1 MLCLLNQNRSLMG
14 NEPIFRIFVCLFYTL
29 YLVISLNSC
38 PLNITPVKL
47 CGRNGFKIFFNCV
60 TGKHTLRVQRV
71 YGELLWETHLPR
83 REEARLGQRRSYS
96 AFVNEAQLI
105 LWGLCSP
112 RTIALQSCAKSRQ
125 CKAGT
130 FSPHL
135 CWSVAESGPLEKRMQ
150 SWASQLPKAWGIA
163 QWETQ
168 LWVLSSWGECLYL
181 KRDYRRIE
189 PQCPL

>member
-1 MLCLLNQNRSLMG
+1 MG

-105 LWGLCSP
+105 L
-112 RTIALQSCAKSRQ
+112 
-125 CKAGT
+125 
-130 FSPHL
+130 
-135 CWSVAESGPLEKRMQ
+135 
-150 SWASQLPKAWGIA
+150 
-163 QWETQ
+163 
-168 LWVLSSWGECLYL
+168 
-181 KRDYRRIE
+181 
-189 PQCPL
+189 